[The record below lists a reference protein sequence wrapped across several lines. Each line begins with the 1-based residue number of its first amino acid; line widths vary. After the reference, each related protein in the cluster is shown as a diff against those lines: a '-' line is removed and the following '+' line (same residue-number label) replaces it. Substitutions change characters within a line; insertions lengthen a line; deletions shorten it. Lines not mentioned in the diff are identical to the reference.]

1 MAARVSVLYFFKKD
15 HFLILCVM
23 NKKTKKQLEVARQK
37 LKKLH
42 GLLTAAKQQT
52 DEPREIEDLK
62 SQIQEVENQIETI
75 KASA

>member
-1 MAARVSVLYFFKKD
+1 
-15 HFLILCVM
+15 M